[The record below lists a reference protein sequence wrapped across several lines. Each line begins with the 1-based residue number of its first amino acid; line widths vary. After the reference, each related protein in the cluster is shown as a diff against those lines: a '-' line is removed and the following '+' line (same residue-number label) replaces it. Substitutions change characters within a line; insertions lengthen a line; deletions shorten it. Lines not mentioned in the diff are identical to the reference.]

1 LKFFENSPSKEK
13 DIAIQSVTYGLN
25 LFIPTFILILSSL
38 FENYELTAELG
49 ILIGVNIIFT
59 QIFSSNAR
67 SLIISKKTQISFQ
80 SFILFRILISIFVLI
95 INVIIINYFKFIYSY
110 LLFQLSILIVL
121 QWLNELILTY
131 FEINKKNKEIY
142 SYLFLKV
149 FFLTIIIFNFLFFQN
164 LIDII
169 LIFNLLLFLFFIKY
183 YLKIKKKVAN
193 QYGILKVFK
202 NSISSISFYSS
213 FSISFANLLW
223 RVFIIMFCGKIL
235 AGIYFAGFA
244 IGSLPGTFFNNS
256 FGPSMIKKNF
266 KLKKIL
272 NLFNIMFIILMICLS
287 IYIIKTYQNIF
298 INNFDTQI
306 ICTFLSLLGSFLMIK
321 GLYFRQYLIQK
332 TKYQSKVFKTDILY
346 STLII
351 FIVPFLYF
359 FGGYKLIIIS
369 FLISSI
375 ISIVTYGLIYQ
386 LYFKK

>member
-1 LKFFENSPSKEK
+1 MKFFENSPSKEK

-67 SLIISKKTQISFQ
+67 SLIISKKTQLSFQ

-95 INVIIINYFKFIYSY
+95 INVIIIKYFKFIYSY

-164 LIDII
+164 LIGII

-183 YLKIKKKVAN
+183 YLIIKKKVAN

-272 NLFNIMFIILMICLS
+272 NLFNIMFIILMICLF

-351 FIVPFLYF
+351 FVVPFLYF